1 MCKVLHP
8 AGATERAALAE
19 PERVTGLAVSH
30 QAVRKTSKR
39 YYARGFGYRGFA
51 RKERMRNLHQALTYW
66 FGYRRGKRGIALK
79 CPWWANCLV
88 YAVAHMYGYNAYLEA
103 ASKAVQLGS

>member
-1 MCKVLHP
+1 
-8 AGATERAALAE
+8 
-19 PERVTGLAVSH
+19 
-30 QAVRKTSKR
+30 
-39 YYARGFGYRGFA
+39 
-51 RKERMRNLHQALTYW
+51 MRNLHQALTYW